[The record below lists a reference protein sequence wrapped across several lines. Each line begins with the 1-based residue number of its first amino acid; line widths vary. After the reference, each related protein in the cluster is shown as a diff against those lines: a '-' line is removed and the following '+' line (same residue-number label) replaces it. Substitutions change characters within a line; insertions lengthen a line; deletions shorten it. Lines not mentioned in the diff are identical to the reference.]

1 MKEARIRRKRQRI
14 MDHRA
19 KVEDMRRKKNELAY
33 LKKAWEAI
41 ELQCKRLGVSVK
53 EFADTMQGAKNG
65 KGLK

>member
-1 MKEARIRRKRQRI
+1 